1 MREHCTGFTFSAVVH
16 VLIVAAFFI
25 LPVEKYS
32 KPKNMLIDFT
42 LEKSGR
48 TGGYGGDAAGE
59 KGGREQAGERGAR
72 DEGRI
77 RTAEPGHGETEPSAV
92 KAGVQTS
99 KIIETHKAAG
109 HYSDPKG
116 QVVAHGNIGVPGG
129 GEGKQESG
137 SAEKGMPGSA
147 RGGQGR
153 MLDYGRGGPAE
164 RSFAFIRE
172 NIMRNITYPERA
184 RRMGWE
190 GKVLLSFVVLENGT
204 VEALKIVNSSG
215 FRALDE
221 NAKEAVLKTRFSQS
235 IPYRMAVVLPVE
247 YRLE

>member
-1 MREHCTGFTFSAVVH
+1 M
-16 VLIVAAFFI
+16 
-25 LPVEKYS
+25 
-32 KPKNMLIDFT
+32 
-42 LEKSGR
+42 
-48 TGGYGGDAAGE
+48 
-59 KGGREQAGERGAR
+59 
-72 DEGRI
+72 
-77 RTAEPGHGETEPSAV
+77 

-99 KIIETHKAAG
+99 KMIETHKAEG
-109 HYSDPKG
+109 HYSDPEG
-116 QVVAHGNIGVPGG
+116 QVVVRGNIGTPGAG
-129 GEGKQESG
+129 TGKQGSD
-137 SAEKGMPGSA
+137 SAEKGMPGA
-147 RGGQGR
+147 VGGGWGGT
-153 MLDYGRGGPAE
+153 LDYGRGGAAE

-215 FRALDE
+215 IRALDE
-221 NAKEAVLKTRFSQS
+221 NAKEAVLKTRFSQR